1 VNAKSPE
8 LKRAKGATPQVGK
21 CPEPARRAVI
31 AFPTRAAAACEG
43 ESAKSIPNPSLFQ
56 SKDEPG
62 EEPGRWVEEAP
73 FRFRF

>member
-1 VNAKSPE
+1 MNAKSPE

-43 ESAKSIPNPSLFQ
+43 ESAKSIPT
-56 SKDEPG
+56 PG
-62 EEPGRWVEEAP
+62 LGE
-73 FRFRF
+73 